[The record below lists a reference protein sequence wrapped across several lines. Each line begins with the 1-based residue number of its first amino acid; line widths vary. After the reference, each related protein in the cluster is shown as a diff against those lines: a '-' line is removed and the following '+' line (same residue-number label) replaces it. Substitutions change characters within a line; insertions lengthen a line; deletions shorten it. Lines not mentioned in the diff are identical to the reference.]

1 MAKKRVYKATRAYK
15 AMAKK
20 RAYKAMAKM
29 AKKRVYKAT
38 VREYEIKVRD
48 YGYTSRAPIGVLVSG
63 TRLGECVNLFG
74 EPCYFYASH
83 DAYSMEEGI
92 KLAYQIIDKQTDRQ
106 PGLTGNH

>member
-1 MAKKRVYKATRAYK
+1 
-15 AMAKK
+15 
-20 RAYKAMAKM
+20 M

-38 VREYEIKVRD
+38 VRGYEIKVRD
-48 YGYTSRAPIGVLVSG
+48 YGYTSRAPVGVLVSG

-92 KLAYQIIDKQTDRQ
+92 KLAYQIIDNLTLPPR
-106 PGLTGNH
+106 PGDPLINLVSGASMGSTG

>member
-1 MAKKRVYKATRAYK
+1 
-15 AMAKK
+15 
-20 RAYKAMAKM
+20 M

-38 VREYEIKVRD
+38 VRGYEIKVRD
-48 YGYTSRAPIGVLVSG
+48 YGYTSRAPARAPVGVFVSG

-92 KLAYQIIDKQTDRQ
+92 KLAYQIIDKKE
-106 PGLTGNH
+106 